1 MTVSNNKRNSKNIT
15 SFLICLSIVVYLI
28 IFLYGDKI
36 QHIYYNN
43 NSVNGVNGVNIEK
56 FGIYK
61 ESMLNSN
68 TYKVQ
73 EYESPDKAADILAK
87 LSKNTRIIIEHL
99 KEHHYEDVR
108 VVRLEKRL
116 KELNIEEAVLEE
128 GSSSYTINKGEL
140 MAFCLR
146 HKTKDRKFHNI
157 QTLMFVLIHELA
169 HVMSVSEGHNAEFM
183 VNFKF
188 ILKEAAKSGV
198 YIPVDYSYNPMK
210 YCGVKVTHNPYYS

>member
-1 MTVSNNKRNSKNIT
+1 MTFNNKRNSKNIT

-36 QHIYYNN
+36 QNIYYNN

-108 VVRLEKRL
+108 VVRLEKRS

-169 HVMSVSEGHNAEFM
+169 HVM
-183 VNFKF
+183 
-188 ILKEAAKSGV
+188 
-198 YIPVDYSYNPMK
+198 
-210 YCGVKVTHNPYYS
+210 